1 MNIET
6 PLFPAWG
13 EKASEPTRTE
23 RDSLGSMEIPAAA
36 YWGIH
41 TGRALVNFPISRRPI
56 SIYPD
61 LVVALARVKQ
71 AAAMANRELGALD
84 PAKAEVIGRVCEEIV
99 AGGLHE
105 QFVVGVIQGGAGT
118 STNMNAN
125 EVIANRGLE
134 LLGRPFGGYE
144 HLHPIDDVNR
154 SQSTNDVYP
163 TAIKLAMVFGVRRL
177 IEEQRRLVDS
187 FSAKGREFA
196 EVLKVGRTQL
206 QDAVPM
212 TLGQEFTGFA
222 HTLEEDIERLGET
235 IPWLTEINLGA
246 TAIGTGITAD
256 PRYAEAVRRHLS
268 ALTGIRMLTAP
279 DLVEATSDAGVFMTL
294 SGTLK
299 RAAVKLS
306 KICNDLRL
314 LSSGPQAGLGE
325 ITLPPRQAG
334 SSIMP
339 GKVNPVIPEV
349 VNQVA
354 FSVIGADAT
363 VTAAAEAGQL
373 QLNAFEPVIAH
384 SVLQSVMWLT
394 NGCMTLRLNCVD
406 GIRANVS
413 RLASQVEASVGVVT
427 ALTPYIGYAA
437 SAALAHTA
445 LTTNS
450 SIADLVV
457 AAGLL
462 SREEAV
468 RLLSP
473 GRLSGLVPITAAITV
488 VADDPDNGKRTPAGG
503 DNLAS

>member
-1 MNIET
+1 M
-6 PLFPAWG
+6 ADV
-13 EKASEPTRTE
+13 EPDAVRRE
-23 RDSLGSMEIPAAA
+23 ADSLGSLEIPAEA

-41 TGRALVNFPISRRPI
+41 TARALENFPISRRPI
-56 SIYPD
+56 SVYPD
-61 LVVALARVKQ
+61 LVVALALVKR
-71 AAAMANRELGALD
+71 AAARANRELGVLD
-84 PAKAEVIGRVCEEIV
+84 PEKAEVIDAVCARIA
-99 AGGLHE
+99 AGELHD

-125 EVIANRGLE
+125 EVIANAALE
-134 LLGRPFGGYE
+134 AMGRPRGDYAA
-144 HLHPIDDVNR
+144 LHPIDDVNR

-163 TAIKLAMVFGVRRL
+163 TAVKLAIVFGLRRL
-177 IEEQRRLVDS
+177 REEHRLLAES
-187 FSAKGREFA
+187 LAAKGVEFA
-196 EVLKVGRTQL
+196 HVLKIGRTQL

-222 HTLEEDIERLGET
+222 HTLQEDHARLGEVL
-235 IPWLTEINLGA
+235 PLLAEINLGA

-268 ALTGIRMLTAP
+268 ELAGVDVQTAP
-279 DLVEATSDAGVFMTL
+279 DLVEATSDAGVFMTV
-294 SGTLK
+294 SGVLK

-325 ITLPPRQAG
+325 ISLPPRQAG

-384 SVLQSVMWLT
+384 SVLQSVMWMT
-394 NGCMTLRLNCVD
+394 NACRTLRVNCVD
-406 GIRANVS
+406 GITANVE
-413 RLASQVEASVGVVT
+413 RLAREVDASVGVVT

-437 SAALAHTA
+437 AASLAHEA
-445 LTTNS
+445 LTTHA
-450 SIADLVV
+450 SIVELVLRDGLMSAEQV
-457 AAGLL
+457 ARVLD
-462 SREEAV
+462 
-468 RLLSP
+468 P
-473 GRLSGLVPITAAITV
+473 DRLSGVVPPTGVITLPGA
-488 VADDPDNGKRTPAGG
+488 
-503 DNLAS
+503 